1 MTGQTQATLSA
12 RGLVKRYG
20 RVTAIDGADFDL
32 YPGEVLAVVGD
43 NGAGK
48 SSLIKAL
55 SGAVVPDAGEIQV
68 DGEVVHFRT
77 PLDARKYG
85 IETVYQDLAVAP
97 ALDIASNMFL
107 GREKRRKD
115 VFGSLFRKLDT
126 ADMRSEA
133 QRVLDE
139 LGIGIKSI
147 TQLVETLS
155 GGQRQGVAVARAA
168 AFGSKAVIMDEPTA
182 ALGVTESGQVL
193 ALIDRIRR
201 RGLPVVLISH
211 NMPHVFDIADRIH
224 VHRLGKRVGVVS
236 PKTHTMNQVVGL
248 LTGALRL
255 DENDELQEVEAAVRA
270 GLAE

>member
-1 MTGQTQATLSA
+1 MTEPILQA

-32 YPGEVLAVVGD
+32 LPGEVLAVVGD

-48 SSLIKAL
+48 SSLIKTL
-55 SGAVVPDAGEIQV
+55 SGAVIPDEGEIKV
-68 DGEVVHFRT
+68 DGETVHFKS
-77 PLDARKYG
+77 PLDARQYG

-107 GREKRRKD
+107 GREKRIGGA
-115 VFGSLFRKLDT
+115 FGLFRKLDT
-126 ADMRSEA
+126 ATMRSEA
-133 QRVLDE
+133 QRILDE
-139 LGIGIKSI
+139 LGINIKSI

-168 AFGSKAVIMDEPTA
+168 AFGTKAVIMDEPTA
-182 ALGVTESGQVL
+182 ALGVAESGKVL
-193 ALIDRIRR
+193 DLIGRIRD

-224 VHRLGKRVGVVS
+224 VHRLGKRVAVVS
-236 PKTHTMNQVVGL
+236 PKTHSMNQVVGL

-255 DENDELQEVEAAVRA
+255 NENGEIEEAAAATHVA
-270 GLAE
+270 GLS